1 MKRRAGVGPPY
12 EKNER
17 RKNMIIL
24 TQKEYSRRIKEEVN
38 KAMAT
43 RDREHSLFMELERI
57 RKSVYEMET
66 RFEELKARYETR
78 QSCACGEI
86 PTRPE

>member
-1 MKRRAGVGPPY
+1 
-12 EKNER
+12 
-17 RKNMIIL
+17 MIIL
-24 TQKEYSRRIKEEVN
+24 TQKEYSRRIEEAVN
-38 KAMAT
+38 KAVET
-43 RDREHSLFMELERI
+43 RDREQSLFMELGSI
-57 RKSVYEMET
+57 RKTVCEMET